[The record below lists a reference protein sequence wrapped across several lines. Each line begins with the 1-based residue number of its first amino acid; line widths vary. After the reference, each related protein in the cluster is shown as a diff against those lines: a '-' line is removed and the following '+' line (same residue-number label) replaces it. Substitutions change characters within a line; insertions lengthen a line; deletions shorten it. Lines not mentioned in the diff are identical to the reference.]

1 MFDITIQFTTFLIY
15 AFSGINK
22 DDERGTQQMQS
33 DIVYHKILS
42 LRIELMLVYENIRFL
57 SVVVLSVITSS
68 KHTISISVRKS
79 IKIS

>member
-1 MFDITIQFTTFLIY
+1 MFDITIQFTAFLIY
-15 AFSGINK
+15 AYSGINK

-33 DIVYHKILS
+33 DIMYHKILS